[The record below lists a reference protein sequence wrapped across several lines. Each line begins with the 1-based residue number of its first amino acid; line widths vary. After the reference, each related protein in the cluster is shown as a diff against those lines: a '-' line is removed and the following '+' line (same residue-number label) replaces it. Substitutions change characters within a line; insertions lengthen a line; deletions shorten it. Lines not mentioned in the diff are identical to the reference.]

1 MPRWAWGLAGALLY
15 LEMAIIITW
24 KIHLPVP
31 PDPVFKKPEPVEYNW
46 TPGPYDNDWDHCWQE
61 QEHGAIL
68 CEEEQI

>member
-15 LEMAIIITW
+15 IEMLVIITL

-46 TPGPYDNDWDHCWQE
+46 TPGPYDNDWDHCWQDNY
-61 QEHGAIL
+61 GVLL